1 MKMRRSVG
9 LLMLLFIFFL
19 PARLYPSEDNTYLQD
34 LINKAIDKKIYK
46 ERYWYILL
54 HYKKSIS
61 GIKSLVDDPAFFIS
75 PGGKYDPETELIETL
90 KSLFKEYQNEQDDP
104 RCKFPARYTWLK
116 ETLNIDESL
125 LHPSTCPE
133 FEKFLKAV
141 NPKSATLVFPSAY
154 MNSPASMF
162 GHTLIRIDSTY
173 KSKLM
178 SYAINYAAN
187 TGDEGGITYL
197 IKGLF
202 GFFKGYFSIL
212 PYYEKI
218 EEYNDLDMRDMWEY
232 ELNLTEE
239 EVRRMVFHIW
249 ELKDIY
255 SYYYFFDENC
265 SYNLLFL
272 LEAARPEVN
281 LTDEFGQ
288 WVIPSDT
295 VRLVINRGLLRDI
308 HYRPSRST
316 RIRHMASYL
325 NKENRGMTMKIAD
338 GTLSP
343 QDIMNK
349 DMNNNEK
356 AIILDIAA
364 EMTQYKFMRQEIDKE
379 SYQKRFLD
387 ILTVRK
393 DLGRPDP
400 VVYSISP
407 PSRPDEGHASG
418 KISTGIGIRDDEYYQ
433 GIMFRPAYH
442 DLIDS
447 DEGFQ
452 KGSEIIFGGLELRYY
467 FKENSIRLQRLDII
481 DILSIGVRDEF
492 FKPVSWKIY
501 AGIIREVLQDGKEHL
516 LYLVNPGFG
525 LAKENKIAGIYYGF
539 AESELRFS
547 KRFDTD
553 YSVGIG
559 FSAGILKNITD
570 GWKVKISGKA
580 IFYELGDRNKLYS
593 GSIQQNYTITNDIAL
608 RANLTRSK
616 SYSEYWTEAEIFLN
630 FYF

>member
-1 MKMRRSVG
+1 MIMKRGVG
-9 LLMLLFIFFL
+9 LLMLLFIFFV
-19 PARLYPSEDNTYLQD
+19 PAIIYPSEDNIYLQD

-61 GIKSLVDDPAFFIS
+61 GLKSLVDDPAFFIS
-75 PGGKYDPETELIETL
+75 PRGKNDPEAELIETIN
-90 KSLFKEYQNEQDDP
+90 SLFKEYQNEQEDP
-104 RCKFPARYTWLK
+104 RCRFPARYTWLK

-125 LHPSTCPE
+125 MPPSACPE
-133 FEKFLKAV
+133 FEKFLKAI

-295 VRLVINRGLLRDI
+295 VRLVINKGLVRDI

-316 RIRHMASYL
+316 RIKHMALYL
-325 NKENRGMTMKIAD
+325 NKEDRAVAMKIAG

-349 DMNNNEK
+349 DMNNAK
-356 AIILDIAA
+356 RMLILDIAA
-364 EMTQYKFMRQEIDKE
+364 EMTQYKFMRQKIDKE
-379 SYQKRFLD
+379 TYQTRFLD
-387 ILTVRK
+387 VLTARK
-393 DLGRPDP
+393 DLGRPEAAL
-400 VVYSISP
+400 YSIQP

-418 KISTGIGIRDDEYYQ
+418 KISTGVGIRDNEYYQ
-433 GIMFRPAYH
+433 SIIFRPAYH
-442 DLIDS
+442 DLVDS
-447 DEGFQ
+447 LG
-452 KGSEIIFGGLELRYY
+452 I
-467 FKENSIRLQRLDII
+467 
-481 DILSIGVRDEF
+481 RDEF

-501 AGIIREVLQDGKEHL
+501 SGIGREVLQDGKEHL
-516 LYLVNPGFG
+516 LYLINPGFG
-525 LAKENKIAGIYYGF
+525 FAKENKIAGIYFGF

-547 KRFDTD
+547 KRFDAD
-553 YSVGIG
+553 YSAGIG
-559 FSAGILKNITD
+559 LSAGILKNITD
-570 GWKVKISGKA
+570 RWKVKISGKA
-580 IFYELGDRNKLYS
+580 MFYELGDRNKFYS
-593 GSIQQNYTITNDIAL
+593 SSIQQNYTMTDDIAF
-608 RANLTRSK
+608 RVNLTRAK
-616 SYSEYWTEAEIFLN
+616 SYSEYWTEAEILLN
-630 FYF
+630 LYF

>member
-1 MKMRRSVG
+1 MKRGMIM
-9 LLMLLFIFFL
+9 LMLLFIL
-19 PARLYPSEDNTYLQD
+19 SVPAITWPSDDNPYLLS
-34 LINKAIDKKIYK
+34 LIKKARERELHK
-46 ERYWYILL
+46 ERYWSVLL
-54 HYKKSIS
+54 HYKK
-61 GIKSLVDDPAFFIS
+61 GFLGMESLIDDPAFFLS
-75 PGGKYDPETELIETL
+75 QDGKTDPEAELIDTL
-90 KSLFKEYQNEQDDP
+90 RSFFREYHSDEENP
-104 RCKFPARYTWLK
+104 RCRFPGRYYWLK
-116 ETLNIDESL
+116 EMLEIDENSMPPL
-125 LHPSTCPE
+125 ECNE
-133 FEKFLKAV
+133 FEKFLKAI

-295 VRLVINRGLLRDI
+295 VRLVIDRGLVRDI

-325 NKENRGMTMKIAD
+325 KKENRGVAMKVTD

-349 DMNNNEK
+349 DMNNNERM
-356 AIILDIAA
+356 IILDIAA
-364 EMTQYKFMRQEIDKE
+364 EMTQYKFMRKRMDKE
-379 SYQKRFLD
+379 VYQRRFLE
-387 ILTVRK
+387 ILNIRK
-393 DLGRPDP
+393 DLGKIEPELYSAPWPVRPE
-400 VVYSISP
+400 
-407 PSRPDEGHASG
+407 EGHSSG
-418 KISTGIGIRDDEYYQ
+418 RLSTGIGFKDNELYQ
-433 GIMFRPAYH
+433 TFMFRPAYH
-442 DLIDS
+442 DLADP
-447 DEGFQ
+447 DEGFHR
-452 KGSEIIFGGLELRYY
+452 GSEIVFGNLEFRYY
-467 FKENSIRLQRLDII
+467 FEKEKVQLQGLDII
-481 DILSIGVRDEF
+481 DIVSISIRDEF

-501 AGIIREVLQDGKEHL
+501 TGIRREILRDGKEHL
-516 LYLVNPGFG
+516 LYLINPGFG
-525 LAKENKIAGIYYGF
+525 LAKENKIAGIYFGF
-539 AESELRFS
+539 AETELSFS
-547 KRFDTD
+547 KRLDTD
-553 YSVGIG
+553 YSAGIG
-559 FSAGILKNITD
+559 LSAGILKNITD
-570 GWKVKISGKA
+570 RWKVKMSVKA
-580 IFYELGDRNKLYS
+580 MFYELGDRNKLYS
-593 GSIQQNYTITNDIAL
+593 GSIQQNYTITKDIGL
-608 RANLTRSK
+608 RINLSRIK
-616 SYSEYWTEAEIFLN
+616 SYAEYWTEAEILLN